1 MEISELQKLAKKYSH
16 PTNALEQQALQE
28 YLAQLGIDPSGYYQD
43 LEMSSRY
50 VNTHCDTSFSKAVV
64 NLHSHTFYELLCC
77 QECGNVEYLVGTERY
92 RIQKGD
98 ILIIAPG
105 VSHRPIFPA
114 DMEPYHRDVLWINAE
129 FRNNLLA
136 LLSDDPQEVKH
147 VQMLRTAGTPWE
159 HLPDVFHRGVLE
171 SERKQF
177 GWELAVIGNT
187 ITLFSLMNRAIRD
200 GNAKPMHA
208 EKRELLDQVM
218 AYIEGHL
225 EEKISLKDIA
235 RQFYVSESTVSHLF
249 QEKMGVSFYRCVTQR
264 RLTAAKARIW
274 EGESLEA
281 VSQAVGFSD
290 YSSFYRAFKREYGV
304 SPRQITQLKGK
315 TE

>member
-1 MEISELQKLAKKYSH
+1 MNLSDLQKLSKKIKP
-16 PTNALEQQALQE
+16 PTTELEQEDIREQLVR
-28 YLAQLGIDPSGYYQD
+28 LGIDPSGYYQE
-43 LEMSSRY
+43 LEMSSQY
-50 VNTHCDTSFSKAVV
+50 VNTHRDVSFSHAMVS
-64 NLHSHTFYELLCC
+64 LHSHNFFELLCC
-77 QECGNVEYLVGTERY
+77 QEGSNVEYLVGTERY

-264 RLTAAKARIW
+264 RLIAAKSRIW
-274 EGESLEA
+274 EGESLEV